1 MIKLIEM
8 RNLYKS
14 FIQGNNEQKVLKNIN
29 LKVEKNDF
37 ITIMGPSGGGKSTL
51 LYTLALLS
59 EPNSGDILFNNK
71 IVNFKND
78 KEIEKL
84 RRKNIGLI
92 FQNHNLISCLTALEN
107 IIIAIDSKETYKEK
121 KEKAE
126 YFLRKVGLYEKRN
139 VISTALSG
147 GEAQRVA
154 VVRALINNPKIIF
167 CDEPTGA
174 LDSANGKKV
183 ISLLLNLRK
192 EIECALVI
200 VTHDKEIGRLGEKR
214 FLLKD
219 GVINEVA

>member
-1 MIKLIEM
+1 MIEM
-8 RNLYKS
+8 KNMCKS
-14 FIQGNNEQKVLKNIN
+14 FIQGNNEQKILKNIN
-29 LKVEKNDF
+29 LKLEKNDF

-51 LYTLALLS
+51 LYSLALLL
-59 EPNSGDILFNNK
+59 EPTLGEILFNNK

-78 KEIEKL
+78 KEIEQL

-139 VISTALSG
+139 VVTTALSG

-192 EIECALVI
+192 EIGSALVI
-200 VTHDKEIGRLGEKR
+200 VTHDEKIGKLGEKR

-219 GVINEVA
+219 GVINEVV

>member
-1 MIKLIEM
+1 MIEIE
-8 RNLYKS
+8 NVYKS

-29 LKVEKNDF
+29 LEVNKNDF

-59 EPNSGDILFNNK
+59 EPNSGNILFNNK

-121 KEKAE
+121 KKKAE

-183 ISLLLNLRK
+183 ISLLLNLRE
-192 EIECALVI
+192 EIGSALVI
-200 VTHDKEIGRLGEKR
+200 VTHDEEIGRLGEKR

-219 GVINEVA
+219 GVINEVV

>member
-1 MIKLIEM
+1 MIEIE
-8 RNLYKS
+8 NVYKS

-29 LKVEKNDF
+29 LEVNKNDF

-59 EPNSGDILFNNK
+59 EPNSGNILFNNK

-92 FQNHNLISCLTALEN
+92 FQNHNLISCLTAVEN

-121 KEKAE
+121 KKKAE
-126 YFLRKVGLYEKRN
+126 YFFRKVGLYEKRN

-154 VVRALINNPKIIF
+154 VVRALINDPKIIF

-192 EIECALVI
+192 EIGCALVI
-200 VTHDKEIGRLGEKR
+200 VTHDEEIGRLGEKR

-219 GVINEVA
+219 GVINEVV